1 MKRITTIDDVVQSHL
16 CLGCGLCEYVRGR
29 EQVKLFDF
37 PGEGIR
43 PRLAE
48 TADATQRAFVSM
60 CPGVAK
66 PVKLPEVEHQHPDVA
81 KEWGPI
87 LEIWE
92 GHATDTEIRFR
103 GSSGGALT
111 ALAAYCLEKGGAH
124 GVLHVGQDK
133 QDPIRNRTRLSRT
146 RADL

>member
-66 PVKLPEVEHQHPDVA
+66 PVKLNTMSV
-81 KEWGPI
+81 
-87 LEIWE
+87 
-92 GHATDTEIRFR
+92 
-103 GSSGGALT
+103 
-111 ALAAYCLEKGGAH
+111 
-124 GVLHVGQDK
+124 GVLPFMPSSWHMVACYTLPASAAISA
-133 QDPIRNRTRLSRT
+133 PIHARNAATCRLSHSALR
-146 RADL
+146 